1 MKMVFFRQEC
11 KATVLTSILL
21 LMSRV
26 LFHATFRCVCCTR
39 VHRKVMHVL
48 RALPPGTVPF
58 PVKHLSGEGGEQRSG
73 QGSLSG
79 TGLRKPTPAHV
90 AAQNS

>member
-1 MKMVFFRQEC
+1 MQSYSPNLNLVADESCLDVF
-11 KATVLTSILL
+11 AVPASTVKSL
-21 LMSRV
+21 
-26 LFHATFRCVCCTR
+26 
-39 VHRKVMHVL
+39 HVL